1 MPVIGLVLLL
11 LLITGWL
18 GVRFLQQPR
27 PASGG
32 TIQSVSALA
41 MMALYLGLGVLPF
54 VVSRY

>member
-1 MPVIGLVLLL
+1 

-41 MMALYLGLGVLPF
+41 MMALYLGLGVMPF